1 MRRRT
6 SFGNADGV
14 PSYIEIGDA
23 DFARV
28 QLTFRCVQRASGQKN
43 ATAGQFLTDRMR
55 CGRVGGSSSRPRM
68 GAGGQVRFRSLTT
81 GLILPLLLASVAAAS
96 LVAAASYLLAERAAA
111 AEVDRRFADISRAID
126 QTNFPLSRGVL
137 ATLRELTSA
146 DWVTLDA
153 DGGVIDGTVG
163 EPVSE
168 LVSGVDAHGGAVAG
182 GGTESRR
189 AAGPRGAL
197 SLAAKARWLQLVTV
211 VPLERGG
218 EAIEPPITLQVAD
231 TVYRAKR
238 FRAGSGSRR
247 PADAG
252 GGEGTVSEVVVLFD
266 DAQWRST
273 RMRAAA
279 APLVTGLSTILL
291 LGSVT
296 LYFSGRLIT
305 RLQRLQ
311 REVEAIALGDFEG
324 RLAEGPDDEIGR
336 LGRSVESMA
345 RQLRQMWSALGKQ
358 QSQRLLHQIAGGLA
372 HNLRNSLTGARMA
385 IELHARDQV
394 TRSNAAGA
402 AASATGAD
410 APDEALRVAIAQIE
424 QAEDYVRRLLLV
436 SKGKQDVDRPAT
448 VGACVEDVRGSLDNS
463 ARHLGVALRWS
474 VAESA
479 AASRIADGPTLT
491 AAMTNL
497 IWNAI
502 QAGQDVTVDVSAE
515 PRNDVSGLPRIRID
529 VADDGPGP
537 PAEVAATLFEP
548 LVTTKPEGLGLGL
561 PVVKRSAESLGG
573 DVQWRR
579 QNGRTVFSFVF
590 PAIP

>member
-1 MRRRT
+1 M
-6 SFGNADGV
+6 
-14 PSYIEIGDA
+14 
-23 DFARV
+23 
-28 QLTFRCVQRASGQKN
+28 
-43 ATAGQFLTDRMR
+43 
-55 CGRVGGSSSRPRM
+55 
-68 GAGGQVRFRSLTT
+68 RFRSLTT
-81 GLILPLLLASVAAAS
+81 GLVLPLLVASIAAAS
-96 LVAAASYLLAERAAA
+96 LVAAASYLLAERAAV
-111 AEVDRRFADISRAID
+111 AEVERRFAAISRAID

-146 DWVTLDA
+146 DWLTLDA
-153 DGGVIDGTVG
+153 DGGVIDGTVT
-163 EPVSE
+163 EPVNE
-168 LVSGVDAHGGAVAG
+168 PGRGSGTRGGTDVRS
-182 GGTESRR
+182 GTESSGD
-189 AAGPRGAL
+189 AVPRGAL
-197 SLAAKARWLQLVTV
+197 STAAKARWRQVVAV
-211 VPLERGG
+211 VPLDRGG
-218 EAIEPPITLQVAD
+218 EAIAPPVTLRVGDA
-231 TVYRAKR
+231 VYRARR

-273 RMRAAA
+273 RLRAAA

-296 LYFSGRLIT
+296 LYFSGRLIG

-336 LGRSVESMA
+336 LGQSVESMA
-345 RQLRQMWSALGKQ
+345 RQLRQMWSALGQQ

-385 IELHARDQV
+385 IELHARDQ
-394 TRSNAAGA
+394 AARPV
-402 AASATGAD
+402 AASSRTTD
-410 APDEALRVAIAQIE
+410 APRAEPPDEALRVAIAQIE

-448 VGACVEDVRGSLDNS
+448 VGSCVEDVRGSLDNS

-474 VAESA
+474 VAERA
-479 AASRIADGPTLT
+479 AASRVADGPTLT

-502 QAGQDVTVDVSAE
+502 QAGHEVSVDVRGE
-515 PRNDVSGLPRIRID
+515 PRDELSGLLLIRID

>member
-1 MRRRT
+1 M
-6 SFGNADGV
+6 
-14 PSYIEIGDA
+14 
-23 DFARV
+23 
-28 QLTFRCVQRASGQKN
+28 
-43 ATAGQFLTDRMR
+43 
-55 CGRVGGSSSRPRM
+55 
-68 GAGGQVRFRSLTT
+68 RFRSLTT
-81 GLILPLLLASVAAAS
+81 GLILPLLLASIAAAS
-96 LVAAASYLLAERAAA
+96 LVAAASYLLAERAAV
-111 AEVDRRFADISRAID
+111 AEVERRFADISRAID

-146 DWVTLDA
+146 DWLTLDA
-153 DGGVIDGTVG
+153 DGGVIDGTVS

-168 LVSGVDAHGGAVAG
+168 LASGPGARGGEDVRRGAESPGGAG
-182 GGTESRR
+182 S
-189 AAGPRGAL
+189 RGAL
-197 SLAAKARWLQLVTV
+197 SMGAKARWRQVVAV
-211 VPLERGG
+211 VPLDRGG
-218 EAIEPPITLQVAD
+218 ETLAPPVKLRVED
-231 TVYRAKR
+231 TVYRARR

-266 DAQWRST
+266 DAQSRST

-296 LYFSGRLIT
+296 LYFSGRLIG

-324 RLAEGPDDEIGR
+324 PLAEGPDDEIGR
-336 LGRSVESMA
+336 LGQSVESMA

-385 IELHARDQV
+385 IELHARDQ
-394 TRSNAAGA
+394 AARPGTPSGA
-402 AASATGAD
+402 TD
-410 APDEALRVAIAQIE
+410 APRAEPPDEALRVAIAQIE

-448 VGACVEDVRGSLDNS
+448 VGSCVEDVRGSLDNS

-474 VAESA
+474 VAERA
-479 AASRIADGPTLT
+479 AASRVADGPTLT

-502 QAGQDVTVDVSAE
+502 QAGRKVSVDVSGE
-515 PRNDVSGLPRIRID
+515 PRDDLSGLLSIRLD

>member
-1 MRRRT
+1 M
-6 SFGNADGV
+6 
-14 PSYIEIGDA
+14 
-23 DFARV
+23 
-28 QLTFRCVQRASGQKN
+28 
-43 ATAGQFLTDRMR
+43 
-55 CGRVGGSSSRPRM
+55 
-68 GAGGQVRFRSLTT
+68 RFRSLTT
-81 GLILPLLLASVAAAS
+81 GLILPLLMASVAAAS

-111 AEVDRRFADISRAID
+111 AEVDRRFADISRAIH

-146 DWVTLDA
+146 DWMTLDA

-168 LVSGVDAHGGAVAG
+168 LARGADAPDGADAG
-182 GGTESRR
+182 RATESRR
-189 AAGPRGAL
+189 AAGPRGVMG
-197 SLAAKARWLQLVTV
+197 LAAKTRWRQLVAA
-211 VPLERGG
+211 VPLDRGG
-218 EAIEPPITLQVAD
+218 EANEPPITLRVAD
-231 TVYRAKR
+231 TVYRVKR

-247 PADAG
+247 PTDAG

-266 DAQWRST
+266 DARWRST

-296 LYFSGRLIT
+296 LYFSGRLIG

-336 LGRSVESMA
+336 LGQSVESMA
-345 RQLRQMWSALGKQ
+345 SQLRQMWSVLGKQ

-385 IELHARDQV
+385 IELHARDQA
-394 TRSNAAGA
+394 TRPS
-402 AASATGAD
+402 AASYGAEDATRAEP
-410 APDEALRVAIAQIE
+410 PDEALRVAIAQIE

-479 AASRIADGPTLT
+479 AASRVADGPTLT

-502 QAGQDVTVDVSAE
+502 QAGHDVTVDVSEE
-515 PRNDVSGLPRIRID
+515 PRNDVSGLLRIRID

-537 PAEVAATLFEP
+537 PAEVATTLFEP

-561 PVVKRSAESLGG
+561 PVVRRSAESLGG

>member
-1 MRRRT
+1 M
-6 SFGNADGV
+6 
-14 PSYIEIGDA
+14 
-23 DFARV
+23 
-28 QLTFRCVQRASGQKN
+28 
-43 ATAGQFLTDRMR
+43 
-55 CGRVGGSSSRPRM
+55 GGH
-68 GAGGQVRFRSLTT
+68 VRFRSLTT
-81 GLILPLLLASVAAAS
+81 GFLLPLLAASVAAAS
-96 LVAAASYLLAERAAA
+96 LVAVASYLLAARAAV
-111 AEVDRRFADISRAID
+111 AEVERRFADIARAID

-146 DWVTLDA
+146 DWVTLGA
-153 DGGVIDGTVG
+153 DGQVIDGTVG
-163 EPVSE
+163 EPLGS
-168 LVSGVDAHGGAVAG
+168 VDARGAAESRGTLAGGAK
-182 GGTESRR
+182 TQWR
-189 AAGPRGAL
+189 PL
-197 SLAAKARWLQLVTV
+197 LAA
-211 VPLERGG
+211 VPLDRGG
-218 EAIEPPITLQVAD
+218 EATEPPVTLQVAD
-231 TVYRAKR
+231 KVYRAKR
-238 FRAGSGSRR
+238 FRAGTGSRR
-247 PADAG
+247 PAEAG
-252 GGEGTVSEVVVLFD
+252 GGEGVVSEVVVLFD

-296 LYFSGRLIT
+296 WFFSSRLIG

-311 REVEAIALGDFEG
+311 REVEAIALGDFES
-324 RLAEGPDDEIGR
+324 RLAVGPDDEIGR

-385 IELHARDQV
+385 IELHARDLAMRPPTV
-394 TRSNAAGA
+394 TGTTG
-402 AASATGAD
+402 TGAEP
-410 APDEALRVAIAQIE
+410 ADEALRVAIAQIE

-448 VGACVEDVRGSLDNS
+448 VGVCVQDVRGSLDNS
-463 ARHLGVALRWS
+463 ARHLGVILHWRVS
-474 VAESA
+474 ETA
-479 AASRIADGPTLT
+479 AASRVADGPTLT

-502 QAGQDVTVDVSAE
+502 QAGREVTVDVRDE
-515 PRNDVSGLPRIRID
+515 PRDDSSGAWLPRIRID

-548 LVTTKPEGLGLGL
+548 LVTTKPEGIGLGL
-561 PVVKRSAESLGG
+561 SVVKRSAESLGG

-579 QNGRTVFSFVF
+579 QDGRTVFSFVF